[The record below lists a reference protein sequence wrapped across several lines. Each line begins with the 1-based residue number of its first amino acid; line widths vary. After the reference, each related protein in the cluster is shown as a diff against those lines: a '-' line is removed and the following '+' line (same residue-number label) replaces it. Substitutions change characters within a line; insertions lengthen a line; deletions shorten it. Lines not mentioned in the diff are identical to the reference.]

1 MTLNPHKT
9 LAAISTLATLAAAL
23 ALVPSP
29 ALRAQAFP
37 SALSPSETILG
48 EPMDD
53 EEGGQILGQVDGNQY
68 LSPTGAFRVTIPV
81 LPELGGHI
89 DDNPNVVTFQD
100 LFGEH
105 ASIGCFPM
113 NDTLRAEET
122 KRGRKEFLVW
132 FFQNHIQADFA
143 RTLPGTSADPNAR
156 FLNSVQGGTLFTQL
170 LLPDGSVFAERVF
183 IFPPNPR
190 HVAKRGNYLFV
201 NNDSIYVISTELADR
216 IFEYSTY
223 KKTPTEEE
231 DILRRR
237 LTEILSHI
245 TFEKRRADAPVSAP
259 APGNI
264 APAPAAN
271 TPETPTITF
280 PGATTP
286 SGTSIK

>member
-1 MTLNPHKT
+1 MTLNPHKI
-9 LAAISTLATLAAAL
+9 LAALATLAAAL
-23 ALVPSP
+23 ALAPSP
-29 ALRAQAFP
+29 TLRAQAFP

-53 EEGGQILGQVDGNQY
+53 EGEGQIIGQVDGNQY

-113 NDTLRAEET
+113 TDTFRAEEA
-122 KRGRKEFLVW
+122 KRGRKDFLVW

-156 FLNSVQGGTLFTQL
+156 FINGTQGGTLFTQL
-170 LLPDGSVFAERVF
+170 LMPDGSVFAERVF
-183 IFPPNPR
+183 IFPPNPP
-190 HVAKRGNYLFV
+190 HIAKRGNYLFI
-201 NNDSIYVISTELADR
+201 NNDNIYVISTELAER

-237 LTEILSHI
+237 LSEILSHI
-245 TFEKRRADAPVSAP
+245 TFENRRADAPATAP

-264 APAPAAN
+264 APAPATN
-271 TPETPTITF
+271 TLETPTITF
-280 PGATTP
+280 PGATAP